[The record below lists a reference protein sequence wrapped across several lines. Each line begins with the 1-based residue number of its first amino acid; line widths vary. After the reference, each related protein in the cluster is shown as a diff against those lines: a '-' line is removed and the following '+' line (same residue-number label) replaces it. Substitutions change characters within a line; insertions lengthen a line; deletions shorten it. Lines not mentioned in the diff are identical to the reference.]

1 MKKYYD
7 MQVEE
12 KHKVS
17 EFEKLLDGEQA
28 RIWKRDVKK
37 NIEDEKRIA
46 KIIRAKDVRN
56 LENIKEQ
63 MKIKEKENKK
73 DGMSGIELAMNKE
86 KLMKAQETLG

>member
-12 KHKVS
+12 KRKDS

-28 RIWKRDVKK
+28 RIWKRDVEKY
-37 NIEDEKRIA
+37 IEDEKRIA
-46 KIIRAKDVRN
+46 KIIRAKNVRN

-73 DGMSGIELAMNKE
+73 DGMSDIELAMNKE
-86 KLMKAQETLG
+86 KLMKAQEALG